1 MELKEFWWHCQSE
14 STKLGL
20 WDPVAY
26 AWELDACTAARPAIV
41 SNQHGSFQTFVQVWS
56 LCVRPK
62 VKFANAAIQISY
74 FNAKLNR
81 HEVGSRCLE
90 IWGHKAWNG
99 GANWPKRQCLRFFL
113 NSWKYWKN
121 EGHARRFFNPHSSF
135 RPCSRWSCT
144 SVGTVKDSP
153 GHCLP
158 LWCKAE
164 CKTQRL

>member
-99 GANWPKRQCLRFFL
+99 GADWPKRQCLRFFL
-113 NSWKYWKN
+113 NFPARGMRFVPSNDVPSMFLKEWVGCN
-121 EGHARRFFNPHSSF
+121 LGHLEIGRQ
-135 RPCSRWSCT
+135 
-144 SVGTVKDSP
+144 G
-153 GHCLP
+153 P
-158 LWCKAE
+158 LTKF
-164 CKTQRL
+164 